1 MSGATPAISLI
12 RPVLITISSIPNK
25 ITCSI
30 PNKITCFIHIFI
42 QNGKTMQNVFFNIL
56 FTQPK
61 ENNAQ
66 TQN

>member
-12 RPVLITISSIPNK
+12 RPVFITIS
-25 ITCSI
+25 SI